1 MTGFLNTSYKNTNF
15 FYSLADIAENAEKVL
30 SQILQRIIFSKANGS
45 RRVGLRNKRE
55 PPLLR
60 MVLEQ
65 IRIILI
71 EKHIA
76 RDDAE

>member
-1 MTGFLNTSYKNTNF
+1 MTDK
-15 FYSLADIAENAEKVL
+15 
-30 SQILQRIIFSKANGS
+30 
-45 RRVGLRNKRE
+45 KRE

-76 RDDAE
+76 RKYSNFKITD